1 MEGVRVLEVAQF
13 TFVPAAG
20 AILADWGA
28 DVIKVEHPVR
38 GDTQRGFINMG
49 GFQLDPDRHPLIE
62 HPNRG
67 KRSVGIDVSTPG
79 GQEVLYEI
87 AKTADVFLTNYMPAQ
102 RQKNKFD
109 VEHIRAVNPNIIY
122 ARGSAYGDKGP
133 GRDTGGFDGTAFW
146 TRSGVGHALTPEE
159 LGGALSQG
167 IPAFGDS
174 IGGMNIAGGISAALF
189 HRERTGEAVEIDVS
203 LLSTAWWAGGASVTQ
218 GMETGETMRSA
229 MPDATGPSVNP
240 FMANYLTS
248 DGGTINLC
256 IVSPTGYIRDAFE
269 HLGLPELA
277 DDPRFSDVLPL
288 IENAEAAAELI
299 RESIRSKP
307 YEYWR
312 QHLKTMRGQWAPF
325 QSFLDLTTDEQAI
338 ANDMIVE
345 VEAGDGGKPFKVV
358 RGPIQFNHEPL
369 VTTRAPQASEH
380 TEIVLMELGMDWD
393 RIEELKNS
401 GAIACSRRRCIP
413 APKVRCAGIQFRRR
427 VRRARPRRAHP
438 SATTSRPA
446 PRSDRSTSADSRSR
460 RRRDWPAA
468 SRRCPCGPSRAGRRS
483 CRARCRRSGT
493 PAMRSVRRGNAPQ
506 LCRRR

>member
-28 DVIKVEHPVR
+28 DVIKIEHPVR
-38 GDTQRGFINMG
+38 GDTQRGFVNMG
-49 GFQLDPDRHPLIE
+49 GFQMDPNRHPLIE

-67 KRSVGIDVSTPG
+67 KRSVGIDVSTDG

-87 AKTADVFLTNYMPAQ
+87 AKTADVFLTNYMPQA

-133 GRDTGGFDGTAFW
+133 ERLVGGFDGTAFW
-146 TRSGVGHALTPEE
+146 TRSGVGHALTPEA
-159 LGGALSQG
+159 LGGALPQG

-203 LLSTAWWAGGASVTQ
+203 LLSTAWWAAGASVTQ
-218 GMETGETMRSA
+218 GMETGETMRSL
-229 MPDATGPSVNP
+229 MPDEIPTVNP
-240 FMANYLTS
+240 FMGNYATS

-277 DDPRFSDVLPL
+277 DDPRFSEVMPL
-288 IENAEAAAELI
+288 IENSAAAGQLI
-299 RESIRSKP
+299 AESIRSKSF
-307 YEYWR
+307 EYWR

-325 QSFLDLTTDEQAI
+325 QSLLDLATDEQAL
-338 ANDMIVE
+338 ANDMVAE
-345 VEAGDGGKPFKVV
+345 VETGDGKPFRVV
-358 RGPIQFNHEPL
+358 RGPVQFNHEAL
-369 VTTRAPQASEH
+369 ETTRAPQASEH
-380 TEIVLMELGMDWD
+380 TELVLMELGIDWD
-393 RIEELKNS
+393 RIAELKDA
-401 GAIACSRRRCIP
+401 GAIA
-413 APKVRCAGIQFRRR
+413 
-427 VRRARPRRAHP
+427 
-438 SATTSRPA
+438 
-446 PRSDRSTSADSRSR
+446 
-460 RRRDWPAA
+460 
-468 SRRCPCGPSRAGRRS
+468 
-483 CRARCRRSGT
+483 
-493 PAMRSVRRGNAPQ
+493 
-506 LCRRR
+506 